1 MITPK
6 PRHLILNRSIIFNDH
21 GHGSWGTR
29 MLHNKIPEEA
39 ALAHLFRHV
48 VGRMF
53 LATLEMFANGFR
65 RQRDL
70 TIWTGAILIRS
81 DPAEPGERRNR
92 SSSREAQSHAQ
103 TDDFIR
109 TRKHDVSTRRK
120 RLSDGRHNLTRPAA

>member
-21 GHGSWGTR
+21 GLWTTR
-29 MLHNKIPEEA
+29 ILHNEVPEEA

-65 RQRDL
+65 RQGDL
-70 TIWTGAILIRS
+70 TIRARAILVGP
-81 DPAEPGERRNR
+81 DPARPGERGNR
-92 SSSREAQSHAQ
+92 GGGREAERHTQ

-109 TRKHDVSTRRK
+109 ACEGRHDVSTRRK
-120 RLSDGRHNLTRPAA
+120 LLSAEHNPTRSAA